1 MKLKNEN
8 IEISELG
15 KERTFVSGTK
25 NWRIEWATLFEEKF
39 EVGDKV
45 SYFDEDSEETF
56 IGIIYYMIVTER
68 GDVEVSIADTALGR
82 VDLDSLQ
89 HFR

>member
-1 MKLKNEN
+1 MELKNKD
-8 IEISELG
+8 IQIGELG
-15 KERTFVSGTK
+15 EERTFVSGTK
-25 NWRIEWATLFEEKF
+25 NWRIDWATLFEEKF
-39 EVGDKV
+39 EVEDKV

-56 IGIIYYMIVTER
+56 IGKIEYIIATER

-82 VDLDSLQ
+82 VDLEDLQ